1 MFYKTDIGTYIWIL
15 TNEKPIERI
24 GKIQL
29 IDATSKFKKMRKS
42 LGKKRQYLSEG
53 DIDEIVN
60 FYDKFSNCD
69 AVKIFDNE
77 EFGFT
82 KVIVERPLQLNYCVN
97 EERLEN
103 LYSYGEFAKFI
114 VSKKNNLE
122 EKLKE
127 EEAGKTKQDEI
138 ISALNTIGSDVYNN

>member
-77 EFGFT
+77 KFGFT
-82 KVIVERPLQLNYCVN
+82 R
-97 EERLEN
+97 
-103 LYSYGEFAKFI
+103 
-114 VSKKNNLE
+114 
-122 EKLKE
+122 
-127 EEAGKTKQDEI
+127 
-138 ISALNTIGSDVYNN
+138 